1 MMLGGSLEVP
11 PVPWSLPGFQISFF
25 LLVCRLWK
33 AHRAKESKLRA
44 AHDLAQKK
52 VKLRLMEDVSCDLF
66 RFSSGD
72 GSKKKGPKA
81 KKEVLLWADHDA
93 RFLGHDVNGIATA
106 FGADFQ

>member
-1 MMLGGSLEVP
+1 M
-11 PVPWSLPGFQISFF
+11 
-25 LLVCRLWK
+25 
-33 AHRAKESKLRA
+33 RA

-52 VKLRLMEDVSCDLF
+52 VKLRLMEDVFAATSF
-66 RFSSGD
+66 AFPPGM
-72 GSKKKGPKA
+72 GQKKKGPKA

>member
-1 MMLGGSLEVP
+1 
-11 PVPWSLPGFQISFF
+11 
-25 LLVCRLWK
+25 
-33 AHRAKESKLRA
+33 
-44 AHDLAQKK
+44 
-52 VKLRLMEDVSCDLF
+52 MEDVSCDLF

-81 KKEVLLWADHDA
+81 KKKVLLWADHDA